1 MVQLKVKWGGKL
13 YDVDVDVNQPV
24 DVFKAQLQSLT
35 GVPVDRQKISGL
47 KGGMLKDDADLSSMG
62 LKDGQKCMM
71 MGTAEAPPEAP
82 KEKPKFIEDMT
93 SEEKAKEYLPSGL
106 QNLGNTCYL
115 NSALQTMRIVPELW
129 QDLKETNIAGD
140 TPEQQTTA
148 ALKVLNAQ
156 MNGTPETVAPNFFV
170 QLFRQNY
177 PQFAQQGEGGAFS
190 QQDAEEAWTQILSA
204 VAQTLTKD
212 DTNTVE
218 QLFAGELTVDMKCAE
233 KDDEPAETRVERFRS
248 LKCHINNQSSTLEM
262 GLTESMSEK
271 LTKNSPSLGR
281 EAVYLKESKLQK
293 LPEYLAVHLVRF
305 YYKADVKKKAKV
317 VRPISFPMTLDLY
330 TLCSEANKKALEKGR
345 SILAGRRDE
354 EVEKRRKAKQGA
366 GASSSTEMEVDE
378 EDEEKKAKRK
388 EEDEYL
394 STSGNKSAWYELC
407 GIITHKGRDADG
419 GHYVAW
425 VKHKGEWLLFDDA
438 KVEIVREEKVK
449 EVYGGAADTHLASLL
464 LYRSRKPASE
474 GGAVCGPP

>member
-1 MVQLKVKWGGKL
+1 MLGRIQTRFQRFGG
-13 YDVDVDVNQPV
+13 
-24 DVFKAQLQSLT
+24 
-35 GVPVDRQKISGL
+35 
-47 KGGMLKDDADLSSMG
+47 
-62 LKDGQKCMM
+62 
-71 MGTAEAPPEAP
+71 
-82 KEKPKFIEDMT
+82 
-93 SEEKAKEYLPSGL
+93 
-106 QNLGNTCYL
+106 
-115 NSALQTMRIVPELW
+115 
-129 QDLKETNIAGD
+129 
-140 TPEQQTTA
+140 
-148 ALKVLNAQ
+148 
-156 MNGTPETVAPNFFV
+156 
-170 QLFRQNY
+170 
-177 PQFAQQGEGGAFS
+177 
-190 QQDAEEAWTQILSA
+190 
-204 VAQTLTKD
+204 
-212 DTNTVE
+212 
-218 QLFAGELTVDMKCAE
+218 
-233 KDDEPAETRVERFRS
+233 

-449 EVYGGAADTHLASLL
+449 EVYGGAADNHLAYLL